1 MPQLNIIPLNSG
13 DNQEDVVNKINSN
26 FDSIVS
32 NGGGPQGDPG
42 AQGEQG
48 PIGPAGPKGDPG
60 QQGTRGSRW
69 FVQPSQPIGGTT
81 DPILNGDYWV
91 NTFLQ
96 NSIFV
101 FGSSG
106 WTDTGDNL
114 SSTELFKT
122 LIGVSGPIGASPL
135 YNAVVLN
142 TSFPELNTFVL
153 SDSVSL
159 APTANPTYAKFL
171 IATNST
177 SDYPIL
183 EFAKTNAS
191 GVGTPLDYNRHPQ
204 FRWLSTSGTNY
215 NLLFSVPQDEFKIV
229 SGGSLQLR
237 STASNLILS
246 GSNGVTLESGTSMN
260 FTSTSGFNINAG
272 TGVLSITSLRFNLNS
287 SSFSTTIP
295 ISISSNV
302 PGYAM
307 SFFNSNTSGAGISFQ
322 TSSTSSSVFLANFVS
337 GGISR
342 FNIRADGRVYARQT
356 ASAITTNTSASTVT
370 LTVSAKTV
378 YTWSV
383 NTNSVP
389 NGNTVIMSIPNTNF
403 RGISFPVGSNTGIGS
418 WTNYLG
424 NNESITLKIFS
435 STSSNK
441 IQFIGYNTAATSIS
455 YTMTELGTAAQSVEV
470 TIMRLS
476 SSTSYKIYYQ
486 TCEGECGVLV

>member
-1 MPQLNIIPLNSG
+1 MPQLNIIPLNTG
-13 DNQEDVVNKINSN
+13 DNQEDIVNKINSN
-26 FDSIVS
+26 FDSIAS
-32 NGGGPQGDPG
+32 NGGGPQGQQG
-42 AQGEQG
+42 EQGEQG

-69 FVQPSQPIGGTT
+69 YVQPSQPLGGTN
-81 DPILNGDYWV
+81 DPILAGDYWV

-96 NSIFV
+96 NSIYV
-101 FGSSG
+101 FGSAG
-106 WTDTGDNL
+106 WVDTGDNL

-122 LIGVSGPIGASPL
+122 IIGISGPTGASTL

-183 EFAKTNAS
+183 EFAKTNAT
-191 GVGTPLDYNRHPQ
+191 GVGTALDYNRHPQ

-215 NLLFSVPQDEFKIV
+215 NLLFTVPQDQFQIV

-237 STASNLILS
+237 STSSNLLIS

-272 TGVLSITSLRFNLNS
+272 TGILSITSLKFNLTS

-295 ISISSNV
+295 ISISANV
-302 PGYAM
+302 AGYAM
-307 SFFNSNTSGAGISFQ
+307 SFFNSNSSGSGVSFQ
-322 TSSTSSSVFLANFVS
+322 SSSTTSSTLLANFIS

-342 FNIRADGRVYARQT
+342 FNIRGDGRVYARQT
-356 ASAITTNTSASTVT
+356 ASAITTNSSASTVT
-370 LTVSAKTV
+370 LTVSGKTV

-383 NTNSVP
+383 NTTSFP
-389 NGNTVIMSIPNTNF
+389 NGNTIIMSIPNTNY
-403 RGISFPVGSNTGIGS
+403 RGISFPVGTVSGIGS

-435 STSSNK
+435 SNTSNK
-441 IQFIGYNTAATSIS
+441 IQFVGYNTASSSLS
-455 YTMTELGTAAQSVEV
+455 YNMTELGTAAQSLEV